1 MLVSPNNLEMIN
13 KELRNTRLQ
22 EAEHWRLIQEVKEER
37 TSIFTW
43 IRSLVPGL
51 WQDIRSIFGRN
62 RGYIPISQKPKK
74 SPSL

>member
-13 KELRNTRLQ
+13 KEMRNTRLQ

-37 TSIFTW
+37 PSILTR
-43 IRSLVPGL
+43 IRNLVPGL
-51 WQDIRSIFGRN
+51 WQKIQSIFGRN
-62 RGYIPISQKPKK
+62 RGYIPISQKPKQ